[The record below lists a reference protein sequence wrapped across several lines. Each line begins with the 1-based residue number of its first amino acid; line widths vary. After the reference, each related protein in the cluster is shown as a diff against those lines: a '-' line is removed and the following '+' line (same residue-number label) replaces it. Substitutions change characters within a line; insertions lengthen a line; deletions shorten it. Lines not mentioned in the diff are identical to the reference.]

1 MDPAASKHQSLVALA
16 KEITADAKKVVSV
29 VERIRAEVEE
39 GSTEKG
45 LSILELKNNLM
56 LEYLTNLSYVA
67 LRKTEGM
74 KIEGERAIER
84 LVTNRTV
91 LEKIRPIEQ
100 KLKYQIDKAVKV
112 ADSGQVSAKDP
123 MNFKANPAA
132 LVSKLGD
139 GEEEEDEEEEDVETA
154 DGNAKGGAKGG
165 RKDGKYV
172 APKNVPAYYEEERD
186 SKEAEDAKRR
196 KKQQLSK
203 AMIEDLKRQHLD
215 TPEEVFDREDVMRK
229 KQINT
234 ARERTRFEEEH
245 FYRLPLTKKDRKASR
260 KKLST
265 VGSIGDEVT
274 SFGSNYFSARE
285 EEGGGGSGKKRKRPG
300 AKGSKKKKKFK

>member
-1 MDPAASKHQSLVALA
+1 MDPAASEHQSLVALA

-74 KIEGERAIER
+74 KIEGELAIER

-139 GEEEEDEEEEDVETA
+139 GEEDDEEDDETA
-154 DGNAKGGAKGG
+154 DGNAKGGAKDG

-172 APKNVPAYYEEERD
+172 APKNVPAYYEEERE

-285 EEGGGGSGKKRKRPG
+285 EEGGGGSSKKRKRGSG

>member
-1 MDPAASKHQSLVALA
+1 MDPAASEHQSLVALA
-16 KEITADAKKVVSV
+16 KEITADAKKVISV

-74 KIEGERAIER
+74 KIEGELAIER

-123 MNFKANPAA
+123 MNFKANPSA

-139 GEEEEDEEEEDVETA
+139 GEEDDEEEEDDETA
-154 DGNAKGGAKGG
+154 DGNAKGGAKDG

-172 APKNVPAYYEEERD
+172 APKNVPAYYEEERE

-285 EEGGGGSGKKRKRPG
+285 EEGGGGSSKKRKRGSG

>member
-1 MDPAASKHQSLVALA
+1 MDPASSDHQSLLALA

-100 KLKYQIDKAVKV
+100 KLKYQIDKAIKV

-139 GEEEEDEEEEDVETA
+139 GEEDDDEEEDDETA
-154 DGNAKGGAKGG
+154 DGDDVKGGAKGG

-274 SFGSNYFSARE
+274 SFGANYFSE
-285 EEGGGGSGKKRKRPG
+285 ESGGGSGKKRKRGSG
-300 AKGSKKKKKFK
+300 AKGSKKKKKFGK

>member
-1 MDPAASKHQSLVALA
+1 
-16 KEITADAKKVVSV
+16 
-29 VERIRAEVEE
+29 
-39 GSTEKG
+39 
-45 LSILELKNNLM
+45 M

-74 KIEGERAIER
+74 KIENDPAIER

-139 GEEEEDEEEEDVETA
+139 GEEDDDEEEDDETA
-154 DGNAKGGAKGG
+154 DGDDVKGGAKGG

-172 APKNVPAYYEEERD
+172 APKNVPAYYEEER
-186 SKEAEDAKRR
+186 
-196 KKQQLSK
+196 
-203 AMIEDLKRQHLD
+203 
-215 TPEEVFDREDVMRK
+215 
-229 KQINT
+229 
-234 ARERTRFEEEH
+234 
-245 FYRLPLTKKDRKASR
+245 
-260 KKLST
+260 
-265 VGSIGDEVT
+265 
-274 SFGSNYFSARE
+274 
-285 EEGGGGSGKKRKRPG
+285 
-300 AKGSKKKKKFK
+300 

>member
-1 MDPAASKHQSLVALA
+1 M
-16 KEITADAKKVVSV
+16 
-29 VERIRAEVEE
+29 ERIREGVEE
-39 GSTEKG
+39 GNTEKG

-67 LRKTEGM
+67 LRKTGGM
-74 KIEGERAIER
+74 KIEGEQAIER

-100 KLKYQIDKAVKV
+100 KLKYQIDKAIKV

-139 GEEEEDEEEEDVETA
+139 GEDDEEED
-154 DGNAKGGAKGG
+154 DGDDDRNGDGISGGGKGG

-186 SKEAEDAKRR
+186 SKVCTLIVCTERFKERVLILFLIHLVFKEAEEAKRR

-215 TPEEVFDREDVMRK
+215 TPEEVFEREDVMRK
-229 KQINT
+229 KQ
-234 ARERTRFEEEH
+234 
-245 FYRLPLTKKDRKASR
+245 
-260 KKLST
+260 
-265 VGSIGDEVT
+265 V
-274 SFGSNYFSARE
+274 
-285 EEGGGGSGKKRKRPG
+285 
-300 AKGSKKKKKFK
+300 

>member
-1 MDPAASKHQSLVALA
+1 MESDATEHKSLVALA
-16 KEITADAKKVVSV
+16 KEITADANKVVAV
-29 VERIRAEVEE
+29 VERIRDGVEE
-39 GSTEKG
+39 GGTEKG

-74 KIEGERAIER
+74 KIEGEQAIER
-84 LVTNRTV
+84 LVTSRTV

-100 KLKYQIDKAVKV
+100 KLKYQIDKAIKV

-132 LVSKLGD
+132 LMSKLGD
-139 GEEEEDEEEEDVETA
+139 GEDDEEEDDGDDHGDV
-154 DGNAKGGAKGG
+154 DGMMGGAKRV

-172 APKNVPAYYEEERD
+172 APKNVPAYYEEGGD
-186 SKEAEDAKRR
+186 SKEAEEAKKR

-215 TPEEVFDREDVMRK
+215 TPEEVFEREDVMRK

-234 ARERTRFEEEH
+234 ARERTRFEEEN
-245 FYRLPLTKKDRKASR
+245 FYRLPLTKKERLASR

-265 VGSIGDEVT
+265 VNSIGDEVT
-274 SFGSNYFSARE
+274 SFGVNYFSSAPE
-285 EEGGGGSGKKRKRPG
+285 GGGGGSGKKRKR
-300 AKGSKKKKKFK
+300 GSAAGGKKKKKW

>member
-1 MDPAASKHQSLVALA
+1 MDSAATEHKSLLALA
-16 KEITADAKKVVSV
+16 KEITADANKVAAV
-29 VERIRAEVEE
+29 VERIRAGVEE

-74 KIEGERAIER
+74 KIEGEKAIER

-100 KLKYQIDKAVKV
+100 KLKYQIDKAIKV

-139 GEEEEDEEEEDVETA
+139 GEDDEEED
-154 DGNAKGGAKGG
+154 DGDDDRNGDGISGGGKGG

-186 SKEAEDAKRR
+186 SKEAEEAKRR

-215 TPEEVFDREDVMRK
+215 TPEEVFEREDVMRK

-245 FYRLPLTKKDRKASR
+245 FYRLPLTKKERLASR

-265 VGSIGDEVT
+265 VNSIGDEVT
-274 SFGSNYFSARE
+274 SFGVNYFSSAPE
-285 EEGGGGSGKKRKRPG
+285 GGGGGSGKKRKR
-300 AKGSKKKKKFK
+300 GSAAGGKKKKKW

>member
-1 MDPAASKHQSLVALA
+1 MDATADQHKAHMALA
-16 KEITADAKKVVSV
+16 KEITADANKVVAV
-29 VERIRAEVEE
+29 VERMRDMLEE

-74 KIEGERAIER
+74 KIKNDPAIER

-112 ADSGQVSAKDP
+112 ADTGQVSATDP

-139 GEEEEDEEEEDVETA
+139 GEDGEEEEDEGEGD
-154 DGNAKGGAKGG
+154 DAKEGVRSG
-165 RKDGKYV
+165 RKGGKYV
-172 APKNVPAYYEEERD
+172 VPKNVPAYYEEERD
-186 SKEAEDAKRR
+186 SKEAGEAKRK
-196 KKQQLSK
+196 KKQQLSRS
-203 AMIEDLKRQHLD
+203 MIEDLKRQHMD
-215 TPEEVFDREDVMRK
+215 TPEEIFQREDVMRK
-229 KQINT
+229 KQVHA
-234 ARERTRFEEEH
+234 AREKARFEEEH
-245 FYRLPLTKKDRKASR
+245 FMRLPLTKKDRKASR
-260 KKLST
+260 KSLST
-265 VGSIGDEVT
+265 VASIGDEVT
-274 SFGSNYFSARE
+274 AFGANYFSSEAAD
-285 EEGGGGSGKKRKRPG
+285 GGGSGKKRKRASKG
-300 AKGSKKKKKFK
+300 AAKKKKKFRK

>member
-1 MDPAASKHQSLVALA
+1 MEPAATEHKSLIALA
-16 KEITADAKKVVSV
+16 KEITADANKVVAV
-29 VERIRAEVEE
+29 VERIREGVEE
-39 GSTEKG
+39 GNTEKG

-74 KIEGERAIER
+74 KIEGEQAIER

-100 KLKYQIDKAVKV
+100 KLKYQIDKAIKV

-139 GEEEEDEEEEDVETA
+139 GEDDEEED
-154 DGNAKGGAKGG
+154 DGDDDRNGDGISGGGKGG

-186 SKEAEDAKRR
+186 SKEAEEAKRR

-215 TPEEVFDREDVMRK
+215 TPEEVFEREDVMRK

-274 SFGSNYFSARE
+274 SFGVNYFSSAPSE
-285 EEGGGGSGKKRKRPG
+285 GGGSGKKRKRGSAAG
-300 AKGSKKKKKFK
+300 AKKRKKFGK

>member
-1 MDPAASKHQSLVALA
+1 MDSAATEHKSLLALA
-16 KEITADAKKVVSV
+16 KEITADANKVAAV
-29 VERIRAEVEE
+29 VERIRAGVEE

-74 KIEGERAIER
+74 KIEGEKAIER

-100 KLKYQIDKAVKV
+100 KLKYQIDKAIKV

-139 GEEEEDEEEEDVETA
+139 GEDDEEED
-154 DGNAKGGAKGG
+154 DGDDDRNGDGISGGGKGG

-186 SKEAEDAKRR
+186 SKEAEEAKRR

-215 TPEEVFDREDVMRK
+215 TPEEVFEREDVMRK

-274 SFGSNYFSARE
+274 SFGVNYFSSAPSE
-285 EEGGGGSGKKRKRPG
+285 GGGSGKKRKRGSAAG
-300 AKGSKKKKKFK
+300 AKKRKKFGK

>member
-1 MDPAASKHQSLVALA
+1 
-16 KEITADAKKVVSV
+16 
-29 VERIRAEVEE
+29 
-39 GSTEKG
+39 
-45 LSILELKNNLM
+45 M

-74 KIEGERAIER
+74 KIENVPAIER

-139 GEEEEDEEEEDVETA
+139 GEEEEDEEE
-154 DGNAKGGAKGG
+154 DGEREGDDAKDGG
-165 RKDGKYV
+165 RSGRKGGKYV

-186 SKEAEDAKRR
+186 SKEAGEAKRK
-196 KKQQLSK
+196 KKQQLSRS
-203 AMIEDLKRQHLD
+203 MIEDLKRQHMD
-215 TPEEVFDREDVMRK
+215 TPEEIFQREDVMRK
-229 KQINT
+229 KQVHA
-234 ARERTRFEEEH
+234 AREKARFEEEH
-245 FYRLPLTKKDRKASR
+245 FMRLPLT
-260 KKLST
+260 
-265 VGSIGDEVT
+265 I
-274 SFGSNYFSARE
+274 
-285 EEGGGGSGKKRKRPG
+285 
-300 AKGSKKKKKFK
+300 